1 MGEVILKGMLEREL
15 ASPEQI
21 TVSEIDT
28 ERRSRI
34 QSAYGVKTVDSN
46 TAAASD
52 AGIILLAVKPQTMAS
67 VLDELS
73 GTCRDSHLV
82 ISIAAGIT
90 IKYMESRLAPGTRVV
105 RVMPNTPALVGRGAS
120 AIAAGTMATN
130 ADCALV
136 QSILDAVGITAV
148 VEEKLMDAFTG
159 LSGSGPAYAFIMI
172 EALSDAGVLMGLPR
186 ATAQRFAA
194 QTLLGAAQLC
204 LETGKHPGEL
214 KDMVTSPGGTT
225 IAAVKELEKGKI
237 RDALMNAVEA
247 ATQRSRELGSS

>member
-1 MGEVILKGMLEREL
+1 MGEVILKGMLEKKL
-15 ASPEQI
+15 ASPETI
-21 TVSEIDT
+21 TVSEIDR
-28 ERRSRI
+28 ERRDHV
-34 QSAYGVKTVDSN
+34 QSIYGVKMVESN

-52 AGIILLAVKPQTMAS
+52 AGIVLLAVKPQIMAS
-67 VLDELS
+67 VLNELS
-73 GTCRDSHLV
+73 GTCGASHLIV
-82 ISIAAGIT
+82 SIAAGIT
-90 IKYMESRLAPGTRVV
+90 LEYMESRLDAGTRVV
-105 RVMPNTPALVGRGAS
+105 RVMPNTPALVGQGAS
-120 AIAAGTMATN
+120 AIAAGTAATS
-130 ADCALV
+130 ADCTLV

-148 VEEKLMDAFTG
+148 VDEKLMDAFTG

-172 EALSDAGVLMGLPR
+172 EALSDAGVLMGLAR

-237 RDALMNAVEA
+237 RETLMNAVVA
-247 ATQRSRELGSS
+247 ATRRSRELGSE